1 MREPK
6 QLFLLLVL
14 FLLWGCSNPV
24 PTVTPTR
31 PAPEATLALA
41 ATTAPLPSLVPTFTP
56 EPTPSPLSVATPS
69 PQLTRATAS
78 TESSPTPAFD
88 EPVVE
93 FRYTIPALGLDRR
106 LEGNVASQIIAVDET
121 TQRAV
126 QRNNQA
132 SILLELQ
139 QSLPHLELAP
149 LPEECDRC
157 VQFQYELP
165 ISGESDEGWLQDPV
179 FLASVDNFLTVL
191 LGPHFPPETVVGLRR
206 SASAYAPAHTT
217 ALTADGRLWTWLATE
232 EEVDE
237 PDSPEAVVSVLQER
251 FNALPLSELEERYVI
266 DCTGMPV
273 ETLLL
278 NPEDGEARQ
287 VRIVCPSFSLPS
299 TLLPLYL
306 PLDAVLEEELAGVEG
321 PVRPPSAFPLTA
333 LLQYRRPDG
342 SRLTLYQDGSAVAL
356 DAADRAYTRT
366 LTSMRVISLTASLL
380 DSGRLQPDLSTF
392 QTQAG
397 TTVTAT
403 VQPTPQQATSIL
415 VVRGPEGVYDAA
427 LSSTA
432 DFPALAEL
440 NALLDSLLGR
450 EATEPEQTGTPPSPP
465 ETDTPQPAPATNTPQ
480 ATQME
485 TPEPTATPTASSG

>member
-1 MREPK
+1 MRGPK

-14 FLLWGCSNPV
+14 VVLWGCSSPV

-31 PAPEATLALA
+31 PATEAAPA
-41 ATTAPLPSLVPTFTP
+41 ATTVPLPSLVPTFTP
-56 EPTPSPLSVATPS
+56 EPTPSPLSAVTPS
-69 PQLTRATAS
+69 PQPTRATADA
-78 TESSPTPAFD
+78 ESSPTPTFD

-106 LEGNVASQIIAVDET
+106 LEGNVASQIIVVDET

-132 SILLELQ
+132 GILLELQ
-139 QSLPHLELAP
+139 QSLPDLELAP

-157 VQFQYELP
+157 VQFRYELP

-179 FLASVDNFLTVL
+179 FLASVENFLTVL
-191 LGPHFPPETVVGLRR
+191 LGPHFPPQTVVGLRR
-206 SASAYAPAHTT
+206 SASAYAPAHTA

-237 PDSPEAVVSVLQER
+237 PDAPEAVVSVLQER
-251 FNALPLSELEERYVI
+251 FNTLPLSQLEERYVI
-266 DCTGMPV
+266 DCVGVPV
-273 ETLLL
+273 ETLFL
-278 NPEDGEARQ
+278 NPEDGEAQQ

-306 PLDAVLEEELAGVEG
+306 PLDAVLEEDLAGVEG
-321 PVRPPSAFPLTA
+321 PARPPSAFPLTA

-366 LTSMRVISLTASLL
+366 LTTTRVISLTASLL

-397 TTVTAT
+397 APITST
-403 VQPTPQQATSIL
+403 VQPTPQQPTSIL

-432 DFPALAEL
+432 DFPALVEL

-450 EATEPEQTGTPPSPP
+450 ETAEPEETGTPPSPG
-465 ETDTPQPAPATNTPQ
+465 ETGTPRPTSTAQP
-480 ATQME
+480 TQTE